1 MVLND
6 NRDRVSILESAPDSE
21 FPEQFVQ
28 NMISVFEHSRDE
40 INELLKIKSMPV
52 LEKCRSLVFN
62 ELVLKLP
69 QFAGRQLYARRKA
82 VWLIEDIYLF
92 SFSAINS
99 LPDKHLSKC
108 FKQQIN
114 FDLDTSRVSV
124 QDDEVIQDSQDT
136 TGEQTMIEMYVKLQD
151 RLKSLEA
158 IVKSQAG
165 KIESLEKVVA
175 TNKQKE
181 NRSESKTT
189 DTSMDQGEGGGSAA
203 VQEGADLDR
212 AGQPSHSGDEVK
224 SVDFVNPSTQTQIQ
238 RTGHEDGFRHSTWQR
253 KNILKGGQVKSIV
266 NQPEVKGTS
275 HNNFDIKAC
284 VSETSG
290 IYAVYVGKLQHS
302 STTEKIRAHLN
313 KVKIGGVADVISLN
327 NRPNKTEASFCVSLN
342 DEESAKKIFN
352 PSLWPSEVLVRPFR
366 PSRGKYRSSRYR
378 HTKQGYRQQH
388 YDGYRDTRKYNR
400 SEYEDRYED
409 QRYCR
414 DDWEDYRYSDYGR
427 RY

>member
-6 NRDRVSILESAPDSE
+6 NRDRVSILETLESAPDSE

-189 DTSMDQGEGGGSAA
+189 DTSMDQGEGGGPAD

-212 AGQPSHSGDEVK
+212 AGQPSQTMDATTYSQILHYLVSSDKRYPQSVYDIPMEKRGD
-224 SVDFVNPSTQTQIQ
+224 
-238 RTGHEDGFRHSTWQR
+238 
-253 KNILKGGQVKSIV
+253 
-266 NQPEVKGTS
+266 
-275 HNNFDIKAC
+275 A
-284 VSETSG
+284 
-290 IYAVYVGKLQHS
+290 
-302 STTEKIRAHLN
+302 
-313 KVKIGGVADVISLN
+313 
-327 NRPNKTEASFCVSLN
+327 
-342 DEESAKKIFN
+342 
-352 PSLWPSEVLVRPFR
+352 
-366 PSRGKYRSSRYR
+366 
-378 HTKQGYRQQH
+378 
-388 YDGYRDTRKYNR
+388 
-400 SEYEDRYED
+400 
-409 QRYCR
+409 
-414 DDWEDYRYSDYGR
+414 
-427 RY
+427 